1 MDEKLLIYF
10 EDINDGTP
18 QGSYLNE
25 FTPKEA
31 RNGICLHLV
40 LTWFYNYKL
49 AGGNTAPNIIWQEM
63 KNPTMIK
70 QIANNQMGYKR
81 HNLRVGE
88 CIALY
93 KGLQYFGPIQGVLP
107 NEIQELSGLLLA
119 GTGKIL
125 YCIDLVKDNELV
137 GRHAIGLIIHN
148 NRVYLFEPNIGVLS
162 CPVANRQELLDKL
175 RYIYEIKGDLQIRE
189 YELYIIRN

>member
-25 FTPKEA
+25 FAPKEA

-63 KNPTMIK
+63 KNPTMIP
-70 QIANNQMGYKR
+70 N
-81 HNLRVGE
+81 
-88 CIALY
+88 
-93 KGLQYFGPIQGVLP
+93 YFGGCLFCDGYFRPRQFSSSYL
-107 NEIQELSGLLLA
+107 E
-119 GTGKIL
+119 
-125 YCIDLVKDNELV
+125 
-137 GRHAIGLIIHN
+137 GR
-148 NRVYLFEPNIGVLS
+148 
-162 CPVANRQELLDKL
+162 L
-175 RYIYEIKGDLQIRE
+175 RRP
-189 YELYIIRN
+189 